1 MKLVT
6 PPKSKRE
13 IKIELTGSKNIGM
26 SICLGCGVNPV
37 GAFGICAGCDGLGV
51 RYKTIIDKSK
61 VIKSDPIM
69 VSEGCTLSFTGYL
82 ITGFAIAFVFSVIVL
97 GLTT

>member
-13 IKIELTGSKNIGM
+13 IKIELTGSKNIGKI
-26 SICLGCGVNPV
+26 ICPGCNGKPISD
-37 GAFGICAGCDGLGV
+37 FGICAGCDGSGV
-51 RYKTIIDKSK
+51 REIERDYNSLAFKD
-61 VIKSDPIM
+61 
-69 VSEGCTLSFTGYL
+69 YL
-82 ITGFAIAFVFSVIVL
+82 IAGFAIAFLFSVIVL